1 MAYNY
6 HLAVRINQKRIG
18 LGWAGLDLMAKVGF
32 DPRQSIDLWQNMAK
46 AMEGY
51 TLVVNKPNCK
61 I

>member
-1 MAYNY
+1 
-6 HLAVRINQKRIG
+6 
-18 LGWAGLDLMAKVGF
+18 MAKVGF